1 MFDFLMCLD
10 FKVAIQCNRAGTGG
24 ILLVPFTIIY
34 LYGIKKMKTIHFS
47 LLITMVLVS
56 CKQHKLEKITVKAS
70 AISYNLTDGTGEYY
84 RPIKD
89 APVKEKFKFIIPNKN
104 VENIKNIY
112 NRERLD
118 NLEDEAEF
126 ESVDK
131 NLIVKDRLLDI
142 EFVFNNG
149 HTKRIGYTGTV
160 KDIPPK
166 LKDVFHE
173 IQQTTTNIRDSL
185 KIVPVSW

>member
-1 MFDFLMCLD
+1 
-10 FKVAIQCNRAGTGG
+10 
-24 ILLVPFTIIY
+24 
-34 LYGIKKMKTIHFS
+34 MKTIHFS

-84 RPIKD
+84 RQIKD
-89 APVKEKFKFIIPNKN
+89 APVTEKFKFIIPNKN

-160 KDIPPK
+160 KDMPPK
-166 LKDVFHE
+166 LKDLFHE